1 MTARDRLPTYFISH
15 GGGPWPFMDAS
26 AFGGEGMW
34 DGLTAFLRGLDAD
47 VGTRPRAVLVVSGH
61 WEAPRVT
68 ANTGVRPPL
77 LFDYY
82 GFPEH
87 TYALSYAAPGSP
99 EVAAR
104 AAELLDA
111 AGIETGTDD
120 RRGFD
125 HGVFIPF
132 MLIYPEADVPL
143 VQLSLRDDLDP
154 AAHLAI
160 GRALAP
166 LRDEGVLIVG
176 SGLSYHNLRG
186 IFSNDAGAAAAS
198 ERFDAWLTETVE
210 APEAARRNAG
220 LIAWETAP
228 DARAAHPREDH
239 LIPLMVAAGAAGDD
253 RGRRI
258 YRDRMFGKAVSAY
271 RFG

>member
-1 MTARDRLPTYFISH
+1 
-15 GGGPWPFMDAS
+15 MDAS
-26 AFGGEGMW
+26 AFGGEEMW
-34 DGLTAFLRGLDAD
+34 DGLTAFLRGFDAE
-47 VGTRPRAVLVVSGH
+47 VGRRPRAVLVVSGH
-61 WEAPRVT
+61 WEAPRATV
-68 ANTGVRPPL
+68 NTGASPSL

-82 GFPEH
+82 GFPDH
-87 TYALSYAAPGSP
+87 TYALSYPAPGSP

-104 AAELLDA
+104 VADLLDA
-111 AGIETGTDD
+111 AGIETDTDD

-125 HGVFIPF
+125 HGVFVPF

-143 VQLSLRDDLDP
+143 AQLSLRDDLDP

-186 IFSNDAGAAAAS
+186 IFSNDAGAVEAS
-198 ERFDAWLTETVE
+198 DCFDRWLTGIVE
-210 APEAARRNAG
+210 ADDPGEREAG
-220 LIAWETAP
+220 LIAWERAP
-228 DARAAHPREDH
+228 AARAAHPREDH

-258 YRDRMFGKAVSAY
+258 YTDRMFGKAVSAY